1 MKLHYEFP
9 ENVNVVLAYYGS
21 SFFAVKSF
29 ESLNSS
35 SPILDFHSR
44 NVDPTEAIYFD
55 ITLSLRIMDKMFL
68 VTSYVFSFLFSFDYF
83 SYISLI

>member
-1 MKLHYEFP
+1 MKLPYEFP
-9 ENVNVVLAYYGS
+9 ENVNVLLPYYGS

-35 SPILDFHSR
+35 SPIPDFHSR
-44 NVDPTEAIYFD
+44 NVDPTVAIYFD
-55 ITLSLRIMDKMFL
+55 ITLSLSIMDKMFL